1 MYHFKITTIN
11 KTTYEGLSASKD
23 DLLYLI
29 NRKIQTNKINGT
41 VEIFN
46 GKKKIEE
53 YTVWVLEE
61 SLPP

>member
-11 KTTYEGLSASKD
+11 KITYEGLSSSKD

-29 NRKIQTNKINGT
+29 NRKIETNKINGT

-46 GKKKIEE
+46 GKKKIEK
-53 YTVWVLEE
+53 YTVWALEE
-61 SLPP
+61 DLPP

>member
-11 KTTYEGLSASKD
+11 KTTYEGLSSSKD

-29 NRKIQTNKINGT
+29 NRKIETNKINGT

-46 GKKKIEE
+46 GNKKIEE
-53 YTVWVLEE
+53 YTI
-61 SLPP
+61 

>member
-1 MYHFKITTIN
+1 MYHFKITTESKN
-11 KTTYEGLSASKD
+11 TYEGLSASKD

-29 NRKIQTNKINGT
+29 KRKIETNKINGT

-53 YTVWVLEE
+53 YKVEE
-61 SLPP
+61 GKI

>member
-1 MYHFKITTIN
+1 MYHFKITTESKI
-11 KTTYEGLSASKD
+11 TYEGLSASKE

-29 NRKIQTNKINGT
+29 KRKIETNKINGT

-53 YTVWVLEE
+53 YKV
-61 SLPP
+61 

>member
-1 MYHFKITTIN
+1 MYHFKITTES

-29 NRKIQTNKINGT
+29 KRKIETNKINGI

-53 YTVWVLEE
+53 YKVEGGKI
-61 SLPP
+61 